1 MARFSLQ
8 DDNSSQGFYGER
20 MSPVP
25 RETRPR
31 SLRPRADAFSKLDL
45 LQRQAWWGGL
55 SQSARQQVLDE
66 CSEASVAAGACF
78 SRYGEQRHHWYG
90 ILEGLL
96 KWSIGT
102 ADGQTATL
110 GGQLAGS
117 WFGEATLLRGQPRKA
132 DLIALR
138 FTRVL
143 LMPKHTFDELRRT
156 ETGFNEFLLTL
167 LAERIHWMMSNSAAQ
182 RLMDVDHMVARA
194 LVGITHPILNNHPLP
209 EDGGEFFLSLSQEEL
224 AHLVAIS
231 RQRCNKALAALHAL
245 GFVRMEYG
253 GLTIVDLA
261 GLRRYTEACN
271 L

>member
-1 MARFSLQ
+1 M
-8 DDNSSQGFYGER
+8 
-20 MSPVP
+20 
-25 RETRPR
+25 
-31 SLRPRADAFSKLDL
+31 DAFTKAGL
-45 LQRQAWWGGL
+45 LERQAWWPGL
-55 SQSARQQVLDE
+55 SAAAQQQVLDE
-66 CSEASVAAGACF
+66 TTEVSVAAGAYF
-78 SRYGEQRHHWYG
+78 SHYGEKHHHWYG

-96 KWSIGT
+96 KWSIHT

-117 WFGEATLLRGQPRKA
+117 WFGEATLLRGQPRKS

-138 FTRVL
+138 FSRVL
-143 LMPKHTFDELRRT
+143 LMPKHTFDDLRHSQPA
-156 ETGFNEFLLTL
+156 FNEFLLSL

-194 LVGITHPILNNHPLP
+194 LVGITHPILNNDPMR
-209 EDGGEFFLSLSQEEL
+209 DGAGEFFLRISQEEL

-231 RQRCNKALAALHAL
+231 RQRCNKALATLQAL

-253 GLTIVDLA
+253 GLSVADLA
-261 GLRRYTEACN
+261 GLKRFTEACN